1 MPKPFILKI
10 VQNYVSFVK
19 FWIRMGCFS
28 LGTSFIRLN
37 QWWKNVGLKVK
48 TIKSFGGKWVNGNN
62 RNGEGGNKGNEK
74 DLVEDM
80 CTRKDAKVDEI
91 YFLFL
96 SFSHQGEMGALKMMV
111 KDAKDIGGPL
121 SCAKTSLE
129 TSSFFTTLL
138 FC

>member
-1 MPKPFILKI
+1 
-10 VQNYVSFVK
+10 
-19 FWIRMGCFS
+19 
-28 LGTSFIRLN
+28 
-37 QWWKNVGLKVK
+37 
-48 TIKSFGGKWVNGNN
+48 
-62 RNGEGGNKGNEK
+62 
-74 DLVEDM
+74 M